1 VVNECIGRK
10 YQKYLSGE
18 VEHLDWSLIL
28 SVEEKVKISVPERAN
43 LAVAF
48 RWSTDPTGDGKQPE
62 KNFPGKTATS
72 IDTQGVESVTGSP
85 KNVYKP
91 DSVPVTEKTADKLDD
106 LEPISRATKGD
117 RLADDLVEQF
127 GDEIEINLDSQALR
141 QDHHQSNVVSSTS
154 KSSLLLDA
162 WLKYLEFW
170 YLSFLS
176 SHPYPKPFL
185 QKTQLLLIAWLSF
198 SAPKNS
204 FAKP

>member
-1 VVNECIGRK
+1 MVSFICELG
-10 YQKYLSGE
+10 
-18 VEHLDWSLIL
+18 IL
-28 SVEEKVKISVPERAN
+28 SPKGARSVK
-43 LAVAF
+43 
-48 RWSTDPTGDGKQPE
+48 
-62 KNFPGKTATS
+62 
-72 IDTQGVESVTGSP
+72 
-85 KNVYKP
+85 
-91 DSVPVTEKTADKLDD
+91 EKTADKLDD
-106 LEPISRATKGD
+106 LEPISRATKGA
-117 RLADDLVEQF
+117 RLADDLVEQL

-141 QDHHQSNVVSSTS
+141 QDNHQSNVISFTS

-185 QKTQLLLIAWLSF
+185 QKIQLLLIAWLSF